1 MVTDARET
9 LLSILTATIPGE
21 TGGAGD
27 VAGID
32 WPRVVQLASETK
44 TQFLLLQGIEQLA
57 VDAPAEVT
65 AQLKELQALCF
76 RQNMAN
82 VAGNVRIARILKTH
96 GIETL
101 SVKGVL
107 RSYEVYGRWDMR
119 FAADI
124 DLLVR
129 TCDYRQAGEVLL
141 GSGYWAPVPSSSN
154 WWHHYLGES
163 PYLPKETTGPIVDL
177 HHKLDQPG
185 TPALNDTE
193 TLFRTAVTRKFG
205 ELQVKVMEPRAALML
220 AATSF
225 GKALRQHEP
234 CLGNLHEIAHVRAS
248 SPELSDAALDEY
260 AARHNLLRLWRH
272 ARSAADA
279 LFRPS
284 TGKGS
289 SELVGFVL
297 NDLATP
303 TWPQRLWHRTRLLWN
318 WTDGDALRPVRFAR
332 EFGRVRAAMVSHAAY
347 EREARA
353 RMG

>member
-1 MVTDARET
+1 MVSDARET

-21 TGGAGD
+21 TGSAGD
-27 VAGID
+27 PADID
-32 WPRVVQLASETK
+32 WPRVVQLAGETK
-44 TQFLLLQGIEQLA
+44 TQFLLLQGIERLA
-57 VDAPAEVT
+57 VDAPEEVT
-65 AQLKELQALCF
+65 SRLKELQGLCF

-82 VAGNVRIARILKTH
+82 IASNVRIARILKTH

-107 RSYEVYGRWDMR
+107 RSHEVYGRWDIR

-129 TCDYRQAGEVLL
+129 QSDYRQAGEVLL

-154 WWHHYLGES
+154 WWHHYLGEA
-163 PYLPKETTGPIVDL
+163 PYLPKEATGPIVDL

-193 TLFRTAVTRKFG
+193 TLFKTAVSRKFG
-205 ELQVKVMEPRAALML
+205 ELEVKVMEPRAALML

-225 GKALRQHEP
+225 GKAVRQHEP
-234 CLGNLHEIAHVRAS
+234 CLANLHEIAHVRAS
-248 SPELSDAALDEY
+248 VPELSDAVLEDY

-272 ARSAADA
+272 ARGAADA

-284 TGKGS
+284 TGKEAGD
-289 SELVGFVL
+289 LVAFVL
-297 NDLATP
+297 DDLAKP
-303 TWPQRLWHRTRLLWN
+303 TWPQRLLHRTRLLWD
-318 WTDGDALRPVRFAR
+318 WTDGEALRPVRFAR
-332 EFGRVRAAMVSHAAY
+332 ELGRVRAAMISHAAY
-347 EREARA
+347 EKEARA